1 MPFRIWVYGAE
12 LLVRCTANIF
22 NVIFTVFKCVPL
34 STVISLYGL
43 HLIAAPLHLNNC
55 KADLQFFYCN
65 FYIGLYMAIKCK
77 PYSEITVESGTQ
89 LNTVYICSVVW
100 IREVLC
106 PILKISL
113 SLYCILQFKESFLF
127 PYLKKKNHKLSTG
140 ISDSNHISCNVMV
153 NKYFRLTSIFV
164 HTWNMHYGFSWY
176 IYV

>member
-1 MPFRIWVYGAE
+1 MVPKEY
-12 LLVRCTANIF
+12 TANIF
-22 NVIFTVFKCVPL
+22 VAIFTVFRCVPI

-43 HLIAAPLHLNNC
+43 HLIWIIVKLIYS
-55 KADLQFFYCN
+55 FFYCN

-89 LNTVYICSVVW
+89 LKTVYICSVVW